1 MADSV
6 ALEQLSYFQNTKQR
20 FSSSDG
26 GESFSLLP
34 GHKYEI
40 SVDTT
45 GGAGSATGEATLTPV
60 HGTLAEIIVTYNGS
74 APGTT
79 VVTIYETVG
88 SDDIQILAVSA
99 GNTTVKKVPLIQ
111 AVDNADSGISGGYVY
126 HVLNSSTLK
135 VAVSAS
141 DALTDAVVV
150 YVKTM

>member
-6 ALEQLSYFQNTKQR
+6 AVEQLSYFQNTKQR

-45 GGAGSATGEATLTPV
+45 GSAGSATGETELALM
-60 HGTLAEIIVTYNGS
+60 HGTAAEVIATYNGS
-74 APGTT
+74 APDTT
-79 VVTIYETVG
+79 VITITEVVG
-88 SDDIQILAVSA
+88 EDEVPFLTIPA
-99 GNTTVKKVPLIQ
+99 GNTTVKRVPLVQ
-111 AVDNADSGISGGYVY
+111 AVDSNGDAISGAYVY

-135 VAVSAS
+135 VAVTAS
-141 DALTDAVVV
+141 DELVDAVVV